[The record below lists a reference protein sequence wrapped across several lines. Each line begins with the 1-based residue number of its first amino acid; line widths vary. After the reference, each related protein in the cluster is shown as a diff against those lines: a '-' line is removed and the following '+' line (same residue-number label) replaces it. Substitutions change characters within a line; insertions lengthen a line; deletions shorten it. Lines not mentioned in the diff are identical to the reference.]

1 MKIYR
6 RINPRSSHT
15 RALSVL
21 SLCLLGASCAVGPD
35 FKKPAS
41 PDVATYTPQPLSTT
55 VATPNVA
62 GGAAQS
68 FVDGSDLSGDWWT
81 LFHSQPLNALID
93 EALKN
98 NHDLKAAQ
106 AALKAARE
114 HVLAQKGAYYPSVSG
129 GYSASRQK
137 QSNLISPTPNE
148 NVFQYNLFTPEV
160 SVSYTPDIFGLN
172 QRTVESLQAQEQQ
185 TRFQM
190 VATYTTL
197 TSNVAVTAIELGAT
211 QAQIDA
217 TNDLIDA
224 NLRMVD
230 ILKYQLRKGYAN
242 GLDLAAQ
249 QSQLEQE
256 RATLPPLVK
265 QLAQQRDLLAV
276 LVGRFPE
283 QAPEDKFELS
293 SLTLPE
299 EIPVTLPSKLVAQRP
314 DVLQAEENL
323 HSASAQ
329 IGVAEANR
337 LPNLQLTADV
347 GATAL
352 MIGQTFAPGTGF
364 WEIGAQLAAPIFDGG
379 NLMHQ
384 EHAARDAYIQALEQ
398 YRSTVQTAFQ
408 NVADTLAAL
417 EQDALALKTAAAAE
431 DAAKVTLDLSERQL
445 KDGYTNYLAVLN
457 AEQAYQQARINRLQA
472 QANRF
477 ADTAALFQ
485 ALGGGWWNRADL
497 AGGKHEK

>member
-1 MKIYR
+1 M
-6 RINPRSSHT
+6 
-15 RALSVL
+15 
-21 SLCLLGASCAVGPD
+21 GPD
-35 FKKPAS
+35 FKKPTP
-41 PDVATYTPQPLSTT
+41 PDVGAYTPQPLSTT

-217 TNDLIDA
+217 TDDLIAA
-224 NLRMVD
+224 NLRMVE
-230 ILKYQLRKGYAN
+230 ILKYQLRKGYAS

-276 LVGRFPE
+276 LVGRFPN
-283 QAPEDKFELS
+283 QAPEDTFELS

-314 DVLQAEENL
+314 DVLQAE
-323 HSASAQ
+323 
-329 IGVAEANR
+329 
-337 LPNLQLTADV
+337 
-347 GATAL
+347 
-352 MIGQTFAPGTGF
+352 
-364 WEIGAQLAAPIFDGG
+364 
-379 NLMHQ
+379 
-384 EHAARDAYIQALEQ
+384 
-398 YRSTVQTAFQ
+398 
-408 NVADTLAAL
+408 
-417 EQDALALKTAAAAE
+417 
-431 DAAKVTLDLSERQL
+431 
-445 KDGYTNYLAVLN
+445 
-457 AEQAYQQARINRLQA
+457 
-472 QANRF
+472 
-477 ADTAALFQ
+477 
-485 ALGGGWWNRADL
+485 
-497 AGGKHEK
+497 

>member
-1 MKIYR
+1 MKSYNRIRARTR
-6 RINPRSSHT
+6 RVR
-15 RALSVL
+15 VL
-21 SLCLLGASCAVGPD
+21 SALTLCLLGASCAVGPD
-35 FKKPAS
+35 FKKPAPPAVS
-41 PDVATYTPQPLSTT
+41 AYTPQPLSTT
-55 VATPNVA
+55 AATPNVA
-62 GGAAQS
+62 GGEAQN
-68 FVDGSDLSGDWWT
+68 FVEGGDLSADWWT
-81 LFHSQPLNALID
+81 LFHSHPINDLID

-106 AALKAARE
+106 AAIKAARE
-114 HVLAQKGAYYPSVSG
+114 HMLAQKGAYYPSVTA

-137 QSNLISPTPNE
+137 QSNLISPTPDE

-160 SVSYTPDIFGLN
+160 SVSYTPDVFGLN

-197 TSNVAVTAIELGAT
+197 TSNVVVTAIELGAT
-211 QAQIDA
+211 QSQIDA

-224 NLRMVD
+224 NTRMVE
-230 ILKYQLRKGYAN
+230 ILKYQLKKGYAS

-265 QLAQQRDLLAV
+265 QLAQQRDSLAA
-276 LVGRFPE
+276 LVGRFPD
-283 QAPEDKFELS
+283 QAPADKFELS
-293 SLTLPE
+293 SLTLPQD
-299 EIPVTLPSKLVAQRP
+299 IPVSLPSKLVAQRP

-337 LPNLQLTADV
+337 LPNLQLTADA
-347 GATAL
+347 GTTAL
-352 MIGQTFAPGTGF
+352 MIGQTFAPGVGF

-379 NLMHQ
+379 TLMHQ
-384 EHAARDAYIQALEQ
+384 EHAARDAYVQALEQ

-408 NVADTLAAL
+408 NVADSLAAL
-417 EQDALALKTAAAAE
+417 QQDALALKTAAAAE
-431 DAAKVTLDLSERQL
+431 DAAKVTLDLSQRQL
-445 KDGYTNYLAVLN
+445 KDGYTNDLALLN

-497 AGGKHEK
+497 AGGKHDK